1 MYGTVGD
8 SYVAVVEFAKR
19 PVARSLLVF
28 GQSSDP
34 ASPHFFDQA
43 ELYSKQ
49 QFKPAW
55 FDLKEIKQHLDG
67 R

>member
-1 MYGTVGD
+1 
-8 SYVAVVEFAKR
+8 
-19 PVARSLLVF
+19 VF